1 MFHNTLDSTYLTEL
15 SATFPEHQ
23 RMLSNISLVKTAQP
37 NSVIVQAIYG
47 RFSVSIVKYLYEHE
61 GYVLSSYAC
70 EAAVRMRDLPLL
82 QYLHE
87 QNCPWDCQTTEAAI
101 YSQHAEILHF
111 VCQNGCALPE
121 HAMFVA
127 ATAGN
132 VDAMIYLHNSMNVP
146 YPPVLWLNLYNLS
159 AIQHLRTVGCDW
171 NTNCCQEYA
180 MYGKLECL
188 IYAHENGCPWDA
200 DVCSTAACYGH
211 LHCLK
216 YAHEEACPWGE
227 LTMINAAQFGRLDCL
242 KYAQEHN
249 CPVNFLAPN
258 QAFAY
263 GQWRCLAYIMWR
275 CPFYKSF
282 SIIFLAMF
290 TTTTVLWLQIMITAE
305 NKRTLYDFAQLG
317 TNIACLLQFVLLIY
331 GPRCLNNNIDLQLK
345 LHFLLLVVLIV
356 VMTVGILS
364 NPVFYDMLG

>member
-1 MFHNTLDSTYLTEL
+1 
-15 SATFPEHQ
+15 
-23 RMLSNISLVKTAQP
+23 MLSNISLVKIAQP

-47 RFSVSIVKYLYEHE
+47 RFSVSIVKYLYESE

-101 YSQHAEILHF
+101 YSQNADILHF
-111 VCQNGCALPE
+111 VCANGCPLPE

-132 VDAMIYLHNSMNVP
+132 VNAMIYLHNTMDVP
-146 YPPVLWLNLYNLS
+146 YPPVLWLNLYNLP
-159 AIQHLRTVGCDW
+159 AIQHLRLVGCDW
-171 NTNCCQEYA
+171 NTSCCQEYA
-180 MYGKLECL
+180 MY
-188 IYAHENGCPWDA
+188 I
-200 DVCSTAACYGH
+200 
-211 LHCLK
+211 
-216 YAHEEACPWGE
+216 
-227 LTMINAAQFGRLDCL
+227 
-242 KYAQEHN
+242 
-249 CPVNFLAPN
+249 
-258 QAFAY
+258 FAY
-263 GQWRCLAYIMWR
+263 GQWRCLVYIMWR

-290 TTTTVLWLQIMITAE
+290 TTTTVLWLQIMITVE
-305 NKRTLYDFAQLG
+305 DKRTLYDFAQLG

-331 GPRCLNNNIDLQLK
+331 GPRCLNNNIELQLK
-345 LHFLLLVVLIV
+345 LHFFLLMVLLV

-364 NPVFYDMLG
+364 NPVFYEMF